1 MERYYRIC
9 NQNVGKVARITDR
22 RGRVHVGRI
31 VRVTPQKV
39 FISPMIRRGAP
50 GYGYGW
56 WGGWG
61 WGWGAAYGIGLGLI
75 TGIALG
81 GLFFW

>member
-61 WGWGAAYGIGLGLI
+61 WGAAYGIGLGLI
-75 TGIALG
+75 AGMALG